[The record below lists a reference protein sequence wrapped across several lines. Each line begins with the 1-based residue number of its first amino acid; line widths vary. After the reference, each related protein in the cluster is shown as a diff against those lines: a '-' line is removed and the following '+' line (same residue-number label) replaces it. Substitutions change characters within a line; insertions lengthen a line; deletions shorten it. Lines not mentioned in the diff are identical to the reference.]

1 VEEKV
6 THLIQ
11 IPQVTISDTG
21 CGSFSSSME
30 MTRHRLSLLSC
41 HPSTA
46 VLSYGKTAHPF
57 TTVVFSNMIKETLY
71 FKSDQRCFI
80 HIVSKSVYA
89 NPGTYKFSEK
99 SSSHLKISRHRK
111 DDVKQLPY

>member
-21 CGSFSSSME
+21 CGWFSSSME

-41 HPSTA
+41 PPSTA
-46 VLSYGKTAHPF
+46 VLSHGKTEHPV
-57 TTVVFSNMIKETLY
+57 TTVVLSDMIKETLY
-71 FKSDQRCFI
+71 LKSDQRCFF

-99 SSSHLKISRHRK
+99 SSRNLKISRHQK